1 MLRDTT
7 CCFTGHRPEKLPWGT
22 RESDPRC
29 AGLKRWLDRVVL
41 DAYQEGYRHFLCG
54 MARGSDLYFCEAV
67 LSLRRLY
74 PEVMVEAAVPCR
86 TQADSWPAEERE
98 RYCGLLAQCN
108 LTTLV
113 QENYTPSCMIRRNRY
128 MVERSSRMI
137 AVYDGLPGG
146 TRSTLAYALRQGLTL
161 IQASPAD
168 FA

>member
-1 MLRDTT
+1 MSREIT

-22 RESDPRC
+22 QEEDSRC
-29 AGLKRWLDRVVL
+29 AALKRWLDRVVL
-41 DAYQEGYRHFLCG
+41 EAYQDGYRHFLSG

-74 PEVMVEAAVPCR
+74 PDVRLEAAVPCR
-86 TQADSWPAEERE
+86 TQADNWPAEERE
-98 RYCGLLAQCN
+98 RYRGLLGQCD
-108 LTTLV
+108 LTTLI
-113 QENYTPSCMIRRNRY
+113 QEHYTAGCMMRRNRY

-161 IQASPAD
+161 IQASPTC
-168 FA
+168 FS

>member
-1 MLRDTT
+1 MLRETT

-29 AGLKRWLDRVVL
+29 AGLKRWLDRAVL
-41 DAYQEGYRHFLCG
+41 DSYQAGYRHFLCG

-74 PEVMVEAAVPCR
+74 PEVMLEAAVPCR
-86 TQADSWPAEERE
+86 TQADGWPREERE
-98 RYCGLLAQCN
+98 RYRSLLEQCN

-113 QENYTPSCMIRRNRY
+113 QENYTSGCMMRRNRY

-146 TRSTLAYALRQGLTL
+146 TRGTLAYALRRGLTL
-161 IQASPAD
+161 VQISPTD
-168 FA
+168 FS